1 MGGLINILVFAVIW
15 IVAIPATAFIGLV
28 PFAFLLFMTYYGAQ
42 ARVEKAGEQLSS
54 TLMDGEYIEA
64 EAIQHRVF
72 ALWHRR
78 AVVGITSS
86 RILVLR
92 RGLFGGF
99 KMVDIQWKDLENAT
113 IEQNVLPSLCGSN
126 LKFKHLNSGAGRIE
140 VDGIESDVA
149 AVIYSKSQAQEQ
161 AWEEKRRVR
170 RIEEVRAAAG
180 GVVVHNG
187 PATTP
192 ALSASGSNRM
202 LEEITKAKALFDTGA
217 ISDAEFQEMK
227 AKILAAA

>member
-1 MGGLINILVFAVIW
+1 MGGLVNIVVFAIS
-15 IVAIPATAFIGLV
+15 ALLAAFSVFGLV
-28 PFAFLLFMTYYGAQ
+28 PLAFLLFMTYFGA
-42 ARVEKAGEQLSS
+42 AGRVEKASQQLST

-72 ALWHRR
+72 ALWNRR
-78 AVVGITSS
+78 ATIGITAS
-86 RILVLR
+86 RILVVN

-113 IEQNVLPSLCGSN
+113 IEQNVLPNLCGSN
-126 LKFKHLNSGAGRIE
+126 LKFKHLNNGAGRIE
-140 VDGIESDVA
+140 VYGVESDIA
-149 AVIYSKSQAQEQ
+149 AVIYSKSQSQEQ

-187 PATTP
+187 PAANATP
-192 ALSASGSNRM
+192 SLVGGNRM
-202 LEEITKAKALFDTGA
+202 LEEITKAKALLDAGA
-217 ISDAEFQEMK
+217 VSDAEFQEMK
-227 AKILAAA
+227 AKILSAA

>member
-1 MGGLINILVFAVIW
+1 
-15 IVAIPATAFIGLV
+15 
-28 PFAFLLFMTYYGAQ
+28 MTYYGAQ
-42 ARVEKAGEQLSS
+42 ARADKASEQLSS

-72 ALWHRR
+72 ALWRRR
-78 AVVGITSS
+78 AIVGITKS

-126 LKFKHLNSGAGRIE
+126 LKFKHLNAGAGRVE
-140 VDGIESDVA
+140 VDGVESDIA

-170 RIEEVRAAAG
+170 KIEEVRAAAG

-187 PATTP
+187 PAT
-192 ALSASGSNRM
+192 ASAAPSTGGGNRM
-202 LEEITKAKALFDTGA
+202 LEEITKAKALFDAGA